1 MTVVVAYIYRIGVP
15 TAITFLSRAEL
26 LAVDV
31 FVGIATFVVVARY
44 LGVTEIDLVIKLL
57 FEKLRRGP
65 NSPSPTREAPIA

>member
-1 MTVVVAYIYRIGVP
+1 
-15 TAITFLSRAEL
+15 L